1 TLITSND
8 AEWIRMVLLNPE
20 DTFIE
25 SANFRH
31 WVKNSFT
38 LSNNQIPK
46 QYIKICP
53 MCSPVLSEPLV
64 PALKVLSNV
73 VEFDKRMASYTKHLP
88 DEFRDKATISWSM
101 TGKIE
106 KTLLDD
112 TTEPVKF
119 QLKFTEPPFMY
130 NPKDI
135 YHRDFP
141 KWLQCHKSAHTLAMK
156 VQPYHCEHINPS
168 TGKPCNSILSSPRSL
183 RRHEDEI
190 HNTRKQKVRCCLCTK
205 EKTFSRND
213 NLAHHMRVF
222 HPEVDWPGKRKCKST
237 YS

>member
-1 TLITSND
+1 
-8 AEWIRMVLLNPE
+8 MVLLNPE

-46 QYIKICP
+46 NKELIYHKETLKLIVIKEKLFEILTKAHQQCQHG
-53 MCSPVLSEPLV
+53 V

-119 QLKFTEPPFMY
+119 QDWFKKMFTLE
-130 NPKDI
+130 
-135 YHRDFP
+135 
-141 KWLQCHKSAHTLAMK
+141 W
-156 VQPYHCEHINPS
+156 INGQHS
-168 TGKPCNSILSSPRSL
+168 VFQKGKPIAL
-183 RRHEDEI
+183 
-190 HNTRKQKVRCCLCTK
+190 
-205 EKTFSRND
+205 
-213 NLAHHMRVF
+213 
-222 HPEVDWPGKRKCKST
+222 
-237 YS
+237 